1 MDDDTGLRLNRRTA
15 LGLTGA
21 ALGGLALGT
30 GPAAAGGMDGN
41 GGDDGDDHDDDANDE
56 GMASGN
62 EDGKRRYRVT
72 VSNLTG
78 GQPFTPPA
86 VAAHKPSIEV
96 FSVGEPANEAVKEV
110 AENGNLEPLV
120 ELIDETS
127 AIRGAAVG
135 EAPLVPASD
144 PGDTGLSWYAM
155 LDLEADS
162 SAKYLSFIAMLI
174 ATNDGF
180 TGLDTVRLPEKVNE
194 SRSYYAASY
203 DAGTE
208 ENTEDFA
215 DMVPPAHELMGVSTE
230 DEGAGESDPDL
241 AEDDVITPHPGI
253 AGDGDLDPDVFGWRD
268 PAALVHV
275 ERLD

>member
-1 MDDDTGLRLNRRTA
+1 MDDDSGLRLNRRTA

-21 ALGGLALGT
+21 ALGTLALGT
-30 GPAAAGGMDGN
+30 GPAAAEGMGENDEDSDDNAANGN
-41 GGDDGDDHDDDANDE
+41 GNGNG
-56 GMASGN
+56 SGS
-62 EDGKRRYRVT
+62 RRYRVT
-72 VSNLTG
+72 VSNLTS

-86 VAAHKPSIEV
+86 VAAHEPSVEV
-96 FSVGEPANEAVKEV
+96 FSVGEPANEAVKEI

-120 ELIDETS
+120 ALIEDTS

-135 EAPLVPASD
+135 ESPLVPASD
-144 PGDTGLSWYAM
+144 PGDTGLSWYAI
-155 LDLEADS
+155 LDLEADA
-162 SAKYLSFIAMLI
+162 SAKFLSFISMLI

-180 TGLDTVRLPEKVNE
+180 TGLDTVRLPEAVNE
-194 SRSYYAASY
+194 SYSYYAASY

-215 DMVPPAHELMGVSTE
+215 DMVPPAQELIGVASD
-230 DEGAGESDPDL
+230 DEGTGMSDPDL
-241 AEDDVITPHPGI
+241 AEDGVIVPHPGI
-253 AGDGDLDPDVFGWRD
+253 GGDGDLDPEVFDWRD